1 MGKLFSLLTR
11 IIRKFEDILISAV
24 AAAIISNTASLRTK
38 ANMVKKKM
46 KIIKILKNRDFFF
59 ADIVESLN

>member
-24 AAAIISNTASLRTK
+24 AAAIISNTASLKTK
-38 ANMVKKKM
+38 ANMVKKKKKM
-46 KIIKILKNRDFFF
+46 KIIKILKNTDFFF
-59 ADIVESLN
+59 FC